1 MWAGDGLGPA
11 RMVDSRRGSILT
23 RPHTGN
29 WVSPCVRSEGYRR
42 PGGCAI
48 RGWRLLEGRLGDP
61 MCHKAINFAVALSFI
76 LFLPPRVVSQD
87 INGSNR
93 TWETPTQRGMHR
105 SSKVIGPAVQDDRYA
120 LEADTSIAGF
130 KEYREGLSEFKEAQ
144 QFIQLKAAV
153 YADLNRLEKSRH
165 AKPRCDTVRGADS
178 NCQSS
183 GNLAVNRANGRSI
196 RESPAQAKSAVL
208 PVSSMSAG
216 GSQALTQ
223 SRRSGAYRKPAQ
235 RL

>member
-153 YADLNRLEKSRH
+153 YADLNRLQKSRH
-165 AKPRCDTVRGADS
+165 ANLTTPCILLRRRQATPNFVRPTS
-178 NCQSS
+178 PKFVT
-183 GNLAVNRANGRSI
+183 LAN
-196 RESPAQAKSAVL
+196 
-208 PVSSMSAG
+208 
-216 GSQALTQ
+216 
-223 SRRSGAYRKPAQ
+223 
-235 RL
+235 